1 MTSPA
6 PSVEDGDETLPPS
19 RPMVSYAQNAEDV
32 VLANY
37 FGERRRGFYIDIG
50 ANHPVDDSVTKHFY
64 DLGWR
69 GINVE
74 PVAHL
79 HELLQQHRPRDI
91 NLMVGVGAE
100 PGTLRFDEDLDNAG
114 LSSFHAD
121 LSANNAAAGHRI
133 ESREVPVVTLASI
146 CAEHVT
152 TEIDF
157 LKVDCEGF
165 EADVLRGHDW
175 DRFAPRVVLAEN
187 NFPEQWHDLV
197 VSKGYHYVLND
208 GLNRYYLRADLA
220 PKGTQW
226 RPAVRAVDQYDPW
239 IYVSQLHQ
247 LHRRIAELTTAETVP
262 DIPPPARPMAM
273 PATPAPAPMS
283 PAGRVIRRV
292 ARSGPGRWLRRRL
305 RI

>member
-1 MTSPA
+1 
-6 PSVEDGDETLPPS
+6 
-19 RPMVSYAQNAEDV
+19 
-32 VLANY
+32 
-37 FGERRRGFYIDIG
+37 
-50 ANHPVDDSVTKHFY
+50 
-64 DLGWR
+64 
-69 GINVE
+69 
-74 PVAHL
+74 
-79 HELLQQHRPRDI
+79 
-91 NLMVGVGAE
+91 
-100 PGTLRFDEDLDNAG
+100 
-114 LSSFHAD
+114 
-121 LSANNAAAGHRI
+121 
-133 ESREVPVVTLASI
+133 
-146 CAEHVT
+146 
-152 TEIDF
+152 
-157 LKVDCEGF
+157 
-165 EADVLRGHDW
+165 
-175 DRFAPRVVLAEN
+175 VVLAEN